1 MSKRMQR
8 ILVNGSG
15 RLARRHTPLSLA
27 IATAL
32 ALPGV
37 ATAQNA
43 PAAAPAEQEME
54 EIVVTGFRQAVIGS
68 IEVKREAMSVV
79 EAISAEDIGKLPDS
93 SIAESLA
100 RLPGLAGQR
109 VNGRT
114 SAISIRGFGEDFTA
128 ASMNGRELLGMG
140 DNRGVE
146 FDLYPSEILSGVTVY
161 KTPTATLITQGI
173 AGTVDLKTIRPLDSD
188 QVINL
193 QGSYELNEY
202 DALNPDMDDTGYR
215 VAGSYV
221 DQFMDDTL
229 GVALTIA
236 SMESP
241 SQEEWFGAWGDT
253 GYPTTAAGDIV
264 LGGVKPYARSATLN
278 RDSYAGVLDWKPVDD
293 LRVVFDALYID
304 YLDEQVKRGL
314 ETPGYWGGP
323 ASQTTINTVE
333 NGFVTSGSFS
343 PRAPQMRNDSFEQD
357 ADLQVYGLNLE
368 YQLTDTW
375 SLMFDGAYN
384 KVEKTLT
391 DIEIYSSMGGRVG
404 SSGQQFDTIGFE
416 MNKRGAIL
424 DYGLPYDD
432 YNQVYLAGSQ
442 GWGGG
447 NPFNASGDDQ
457 DGFVNIA
464 DFEEELTTLRLQANK
479 EFEGAITS
487 VQFGANYSDREKSK
501 INNGYFLVSPLYPS
515 AGLVPR
521 KYRNGTV
528 ALDFL
533 GGQRM
538 VAIDGRALYRSGYYT
553 EVSEGETKADRAAD
567 TYTIGEKVTTGYAQ
581 LNYDL
586 EFQEAPITGNIG
598 LQYVYSD
605 QSSDGFDAVG
615 ANIDGQAGVVATD
628 VSYGHDYADWL
639 PSFNMAIGLT
649 DDLTARIG
657 ASRTMTRTRLD
668 RLKPGSSIVF
678 NYGNNAPGADINRSP
693 WSANSGDPY
702 LEPIKVDQYDFSL
715 EYYFAPDGY
724 VAFSYF
730 LKDLVNWQTSGSVP
744 MDFTQYYY
752 PGLIPA
758 GDPNLLL
765 CPPDGVC
772 TYEGNRNL
780 TIETEGGT
788 IDGIELQA
796 ALPFNVFTDA
806 LDGFGLLGYYTMIQN
821 DLTIN
826 GQTAQVVGL
835 SDKSW
840 GITGYFEKWGFQAR
854 VSGSYRS
861 DYAAEYRAL
870 SNALGVTTVLET
882 ELWDAQVSYDF
893 GQGGFD
899 GWLGGL
905 MVFVSGQNLTD
916 EPYKEFFQDDTRQVK
931 RYSSYGATYQ
941 LGVRYRF

>member
-1 MSKRMQR
+1 MSKLAQQVLGSR
-8 ILVNGSG
+8 IHGQTTP
-15 RLARRHTPLSLA
+15 AWPMRRRSALSLA

-32 ALPGV
+32 AIPGV
-37 ATAQNA
+37 TLAQE
-43 PAAAPAEQEME
+43 AAAPAEEEME
-54 EIVVTGFRQAVIGS
+54 EIVVTGFRQALIGS
-68 IEVKREAMSVV
+68 IEVKRDATSIVQAV
-79 EAISAEDIGKLPDS
+79 SAEDIGKLPDS

-100 RLPGLAGQR
+100 RLPGLTGQR

-188 QVINL
+188 QVMNL
-193 QGSYELNEY
+193 QGSYEQNEY
-202 DALNPDMDDTGYR
+202 DALNPDMDDNGYR

-241 SQEEWFGAWGDT
+241 SQEEWFGAWGYADSNS
-253 GYPTTAAGDIV
+253 GNKI
-264 LGGVKPYARSATLN
+264 LGGVKPYARSAMLN
-278 RDSYAGVLDWKPVDD
+278 RDSYAGVLEWKPMDD
-293 LRVVFDALYID
+293 LRVTVDALYID

-314 ETPGYWGGP
+314 ETPGAEWGVG
-323 ASQTTINTVE
+323 NNYVE
-333 NGFVTSGSFS
+333 NSVDRGLVTSGTWFDV
-343 PRAPQMRNDSFEQD
+343 APQMRNDSFEQE

-391 DIEIYSSMGGRVG
+391 DIEIYSSVGGRAGSPGQLTDDVG
-404 SSGQQFDTIGFE
+404 FQMT
-416 MNKRGAIL
+416 NRGAVF

-442 GWGGG
+442 NWGCG
-447 NPFNASGDDQ
+447 NIITNPDSCDDQ
-457 DGFVNIA
+457 DGFVNVA

-515 AGLVPR
+515 AGLVPE

-528 ALDFL
+528 NLDFL

-538 VAIDGRALYRSGYYT
+538 VAIDGRALYRSGYYD
-553 EVSEGETKADRAAD
+553 EVSEALTAANRAAD

-581 LNYDL
+581 VNYDL
-586 EFQEAPITGNIG
+586 EFQGVPVTGNFG
-598 LQYVYSD
+598 LQYVASD
-605 QSSDGFDAVG
+605 QDADGFG
-615 ANIDGQAGVVATD
+615 AQVAAGGVVTTP
-628 VSYGHDYADWL
+628 VSESHDYSDWL

-649 DDLTARIG
+649 EDLTARLG

-668 RLKPGSSIVF
+668 RLKPSSSITF
-678 NYGNNAPGADINRSP
+678 NYGANIPGATIDRSP
-693 WSANSGDPY
+693 WGADSGNPY

-730 LKDLVNWQTSGSVP
+730 MKDLVNWQTKGQLET
-744 MDFTQYYY
+744 DFTAYYFD
-752 PGLIPA
+752 GLIPA
-758 GDPNLLL
+758 NDPDIVD
-765 CPPDGVC
+765 CPPNGVC
-772 TYEGNRNL
+772 TFDGYSNT
-780 TIETEGGT
+780 TIETKGGV

-796 ALPFNVFTDA
+796 ALPFNVFADA
-806 LDGFGLLGYYTMIQN
+806 LDGFGLLGYYTMIEN

-826 GQTAQVVGL
+826 NQTAQVIGL
-835 SDKSW
+835 SEKSY
-840 GITGYFEKWGFQAR
+840 GLTAYFEKWGFQAR
-854 VSGSYRS
+854 VSNSFRS
-861 DYAAEYRAL
+861 DYAAEVRGL
-870 SNALGVTTVLET
+870 SNSLAVDQVLET
-882 ELWDAQVSYDF
+882 DLWDAQVSYDF
-893 GQGGFD
+893 GIGGFD

-905 MVFVSGQNLTD
+905 MVFLSGQNLTD
-916 EPYKEFFQDDTRQVK
+916 EPYVQFTNNDPRQIT
-931 RYSSYGATYQ
+931 RYSSYGSNYQ